1 MRSHYSKPAHLNGPA
16 HLHLNSPL
24 VFSIEKRYSSLLGMG
39 FLLQKISFKVK
50 VNAENLQYCH
60 IKTYR
65 FLEEPIL
72 LLLAFK

>member
-1 MRSHYSKPAHLNGPA
+1 MD
-16 HLHLNSPL
+16 
-24 VFSIEKRYSSLLGMG
+24 

-60 IKTYR
+60 IKTYL

>member
-1 MRSHYSKPAHLNGPA
+1 MD
-16 HLHLNSPL
+16 
-24 VFSIEKRYSSLLGMG
+24 

-50 VNAENLQYCH
+50 VNAANLQYCH
-60 IKTYR
+60 IKTYL